1 MNRFLASII
10 KETQLLVH
18 DRVGLLI
25 LYLMPMA
32 LVFVITIVQ
41 DSTFRLVNENQL
53 ELLIVNHD
61 EGNLGDSLVSILK
74 GSGNFDISEDTSIKK
89 DELQEAT
96 IEKSKLLSLYIPS
109 NFSEKLN
116 QNAGKISST
125 MLHEFGLVDSISIVR
140 DTNQQFIALYYD
152 PVLQDNFRLTLTTN
166 LNSILFGI
174 ENKVMLEKFFTDM
187 GYDKIP
193 ENIHSELIG
202 NKTEL
207 RSSPA
212 GKKGRNKI
220 PNSSQ
225 HNVPAWSV
233 FAMFFMVISLAGNLV
248 KERNS
253 GSFVRLQTIPGS
265 FMLTIYSKMV
275 VYMFVAVTQL
285 IALFIIG
292 MTVFPLIGLPRL
304 DIPPHY
310 IQLAVMTLLSAL
322 TAVSFSILIGTYAKT
337 QEQSNGF
344 GAVTVIIFAAIGGI
358 WVPSFI
364 MPNYLQQIGKIS
376 PLHWCLEGFYALF
389 LKNGEWSELA
399 GPIIFLTLFIG
410 VCQLLTFIKLR
421 TQNYI

>member
-1 MNRFLASII
+1 MNRFIASIL
-10 KETQLLVH
+10 KEVQLLVH
-18 DRVGLLI
+18 DRIGLLI

-41 DSTFRLVNENQL
+41 DSTFRLVNENKL

-61 EGNLGDSLVSILK
+61 QGDIGDSLIAILK
-74 GSGNFDISEDTSIKK
+74 SSGNFEISENKKIKK
-89 DELQEAT
+89 ELLQEAT
-96 IEKSKLLSLYIPS
+96 IDQSKLLSLYIPE
-109 NFSEKLN
+109 NFTKKLT

-125 MLHEFGLVDSISIVR
+125 MLHEFGLVDSISKVS
-140 DTNQQFIALYYD
+140 DKSKQYIALYYD

-174 ENKVMLEKFFTDM
+174 ENKVMLEKFFSEM
-187 GYDKIP
+187 GYDAIP
-193 ENIHSELIG
+193 PAIQSEMIG

-212 GKKGRNKI
+212 GKKGRDKI

-275 VYMFVAVTQL
+275 VFIFVAVTQL

-292 MTVFPLIGLPRL
+292 MTVFPMIGLPRL
-304 DIPPHY
+304 EVPPHFL
-310 IQLAVMTLLSAL
+310 QLAVITLLSAL
-322 TAVSFSILIGTYAKT
+322 TAVSYSILIGTYSKT

-344 GAVTVIIFAAIGGI
+344 GAVSVIIFAAIGGI

-376 PLHWCLEGFYALF
+376 PLHWCLEGFYTLF
-389 LKNGEWSELA
+389 LKNGNWSELA
-399 GPIIFLTLFIG
+399 GPIIFLSVFIA
-410 VCQLLTFIKLR
+410 VCQLLTYLKLK